1 MNRTNQIAPVSRT
14 PSRAPERARGGTSVN
29 QRGARDAVLS
39 SSEQSFDAIDNA
51 ALETPSDEQSFGTR
65 ENINVDDDDD
75 VDDARSTPETVEET
89 RSNGAS
95 FPASDATSATT
106 TKGAESRDDD
116 GEVSLEENTDPR
128 AHDTNPTKKRAGE
141 TVTGGLSKNVDFIL
155 VKTGQVKAISKRKAK
170 TTAVS
175 QKKPS
180 NEVALVKMPRASRA
194 PTTANDKRMT
204 AHTWKS
210 CPFAIAAGSE
220 PAPAGSQQCGNCK
233 ALDLLYLDP
242 SWNR

>member
-1 MNRTNQIAPVSRT
+1 MNRTNQIAPVSTT

-95 FPASDATSATT
+95 FPASDATSA
-106 TKGAESRDDD
+106 R
-116 GEVSLEENTDPR
+116 R
-128 AHDTNPTKKRAGE
+128 
-141 TVTGGLSKNVDFIL
+141 
-155 VKTGQVKAISKRKAK
+155 RKA
-170 TTAVS
+170 
-175 QKKPS
+175 P
-180 NEVALVKMPRASRA
+180 SRA
-194 PTTANDKRMT
+194 MTTVRFR
-204 AHTWKS
+204 WKK
-210 CPFAIAAGSE
+210 IRIRERTTRTRRRSE
-220 PAPAGSQQCGNCK
+220 RA
-233 ALDLLYLDP
+233 
-242 SWNR
+242 RR